1 MLVERAEPPNIGP
14 MAGPVAIIKLIG
26 YLLNWGLFG
35 VLVVQVFLYY
45 LAFPRDKWTMK
56 ALVYGL
62 FLMDTAQS
70 ILVTHEAFVKYGLGF
85 GNVRALAEVG
95 TGWLSFPIIGAIN
108 AITVQLFFAH
118 RIVRLSESKILGAL
132 IAIVRNSS
140 LGCEPG
146 FTKFSQLAIIGG
158 AGGLT
163 TGVQAKIIN
172 NLPQLSAKAKV
183 AITIWLTTT
192 AACDIVIAAAMTLIL
207 SKKRTGFNAKT
218 DDVITNIIRLTVE
231 TGTLTA
237 VLAILIVILYF
248 VFPKAS
254 YWNAPTDF
262 LGKLYSNNLLV
273 ILNSRMKISDGTDSS
288 GPQTSY
294 SRHKSQSGSRNGQI
308 SVTQADMP
316 VINIQRE
323 VWESKDDFDG
333 NENLGAEL
341 NLPPPVR
348 NSDFPSRA

>member
-1 MLVERAEPPNIGP
+1 
-14 MAGPVAIIKLIG
+14 
-26 YLLNWGLFG
+26 
-35 VLVVQVFLYY
+35 
-45 LAFPRDKWTMK
+45 MK

-62 FLMDTAQS
+62 FLMDAAQS
-70 ILVTHEAFVKYGLGF
+70 VLVTHEAFVKYGLGF

-108 AITVQLFFAH
+108 AIAVQLFFAH
-118 RIVRLSESKILGAL
+118 RIMRLSESKLLAAL
-132 IAIVRNSS
+132 VAI
-140 LGCEPG
+140 
-146 FTKFSQLAIIGG
+146 LAIIGG

-192 AACDIVIAAAMTLIL
+192 AACDLVIAAAMTLIL

-273 ILNSRMKISDGTDSS
+273 ILNSRMKISDGTNTS
-288 GPQTSY
+288 GPQTSF
-294 SRHKSQSGSRNGQI
+294 SRHKTQSGTRNGQ
-308 SVTQADMP
+308 SSEAQADMP
-316 VINIQRE
+316 VINIAAR
-323 VWESKDDFDG
+323 G
-333 NENLGAEL
+333 LGVEG
-341 NLPPPVR
+341 
-348 NSDFPSRA
+348 

>member
-14 MAGPVAIIKLIG
+14 MAGPVLIG

-62 FLMDTAQS
+62 FLMDAAQS
-70 ILVTHEAFVKYGLGF
+70 VLVTHEAFVKYGLGF

-108 AITVQLFFAH
+108 AIAVQLFFAH
-118 RIVRLSESKILGAL
+118 RIMRLSESKLLAAL
-132 IAIVRNSS
+132 IAI
-140 LGCEPG
+140 
-146 FTKFSQLAIIGG
+146 LAIIGG

-163 TGVQAKIIN
+163 TGVQAKIVN

-192 AACDIVIAAAMTLIL
+192 AACDLVIAAAMTLIL

-273 ILNSRMKISDGTDSS
+273 ILNSRMKISDGTNTS
-288 GPQTSY
+288 GPQTSFSHY
-294 SRHKSQSGSRNGQI
+294 KTQSGARNGQS
-308 SVTQADMP
+308 SVAQADMP

-323 VWESKDDFDG
+323 IWESKDDFDG
-333 NENLGAEL
+333 NENVRAEL
-341 NLPPPVR
+341 SLPSPAGTHPY
-348 NSDFPSRA
+348 SAPSTHHMV